1 MHIAVAGIGTMGS
14 ALVERLVR
22 NEHQVGVWNRT
33 PDRARALREH
43 GATVASSPDELAD
56 GADAIFL
63 CLADDD
69 ATLDV
74 AAPGDRPRPAW
85 SDAVV
90 VNTGTVSPE
99 TMSVL
104 RGHYADRFVGAP
116 IMGGP
121 AALRSGDATFIV
133 GGPAPARAALDPI
146 WDLFAGPMDAGESPE
161 RAAAIKLLHNHLL
174 LTGLAV
180 VSETVRIGRG
190 AGVQDE
196 TLAALLRQTPLMAA
210 GLRNRVDGL
219 FDPEHPGWFST
230 LLGAKDLGL
239 AAGLA
244 SGESLP
250 VTEAARVAYL
260 LAADAG
266 WSDADVTA
274 IVEGGR
280 SRSRPR

>member
-1 MHIAVAGIGTMGS
+1 MRIAVAGIGTMGR

-22 NEHQVGVWNRT
+22 GGHRVGVWNRT
-33 PDRARALREH
+33 PERAEALREH

-63 CLADDD
+63 CLADDA

-74 AAPGDRPRPAW
+74 AAPGEHPRPAW
-85 SDAVV
+85 SGAVV
-90 VNTGTVSPE
+90 VNTGTVAPE

-104 RGHYADRFVGAP
+104 RGHYADGFVAAP
-116 IMGGP
+116 ILGGP
-121 AALRSGDATFIV
+121 AALRSGDATLIV
-133 GGPAPARAALDPI
+133 GGPGRARTALDPI

-161 RAAAIKLLHNHLL
+161 RAAVVKLMHNHLL

-180 VSETVRIGRG
+180 VAETVRIGRG
-190 AGVQDE
+190 AGIADE
-196 TLAALLRQTPLMAA
+196 TTAGLLRQTPLMAA
-210 GLRNRVDGL
+210 ALRNRVDGL

-230 LLGAKDLGL
+230 PLGAKDLGL

-244 SGESLP
+244 PGESLG
-250 VTEAARVAYL
+250 VTEAARAAYL
-260 LAADAG
+260 AAADAG

-274 IVEGGR
+274 VVEAG
-280 SRSRPR
+280 RPRSGH